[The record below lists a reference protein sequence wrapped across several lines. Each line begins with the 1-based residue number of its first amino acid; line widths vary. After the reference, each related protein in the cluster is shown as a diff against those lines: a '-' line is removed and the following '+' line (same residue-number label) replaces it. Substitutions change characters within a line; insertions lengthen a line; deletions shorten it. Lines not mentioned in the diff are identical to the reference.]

1 MLLNLVL
8 ARKRGLDG
16 QERLSRTVFPE
27 TGTKRRDD
35 ESAMAAPDKER
46 QKQSLLAGFEE
57 MLAAYASLVMRDLRD

>member
-8 ARKRGLDG
+8 ARKRGLNA

-27 TGTKRRDD
+27 TGTKRR
-35 ESAMAAPDKER
+35 EENSAAAAPDKER

-57 MLAAYASLVMRDLRD
+57 MLAAYTSLVLRDLRD